1 MAMAAAILVAR
12 GSDAHA
18 CTNGRVADLIT
29 DLSVVGL
36 PVLFTAV
43 GPTLRRATAYLQQSS
58 LSSSTSTP
66 VTAAT
71 RKQAGTTHRKSDVSR
86 LMPFLLVCTIRIGV
100 TLDSDLWHMGLIA
113 GTRTA
118 HISQINGCRLY

>member
-1 MAMAAAILVAR
+1 MAAAILVAR
-12 GSDAHA
+12 ESDVHA
-18 CTNGRVADLIT
+18 RTNGRVA

-58 LSSSTSTP
+58 LSSSTCSTP

-71 RKQAGTTHRKSDVSR
+71 RKQASTTHRKSDVSR
-86 LMPFLLVCTIRIGV
+86 HMPFLLVCTIRIGV

-118 HISQINGCRLY
+118 HTRR